1 MKYTGTNSTLLAF
14 EASNYDFNVKHNCGG
29 DETKC
34 YNLTDAQKETLFK
47 VVDKYKFIE
56 GNYEATMIQ
65 GVGHAYCDSG
75 IISDAWAVE
84 DVEILSEYLR
94 DTVASTVNKKNK
106 YDIVDET
113 SVFYDTEIVHTVG
126 DSIINMH
133 TDGARTHMW
142 HNLFIADMETALGND
157 KHDVEGVNV
166 DELSKGKYEGY
177 IDTETWAS
185 YAWDLESYMYENK

>member
-1 MKYTGTNSTLLAF
+1 MRYTGTNKTLLAF

-29 DETKC
+29 DETAC
-34 YNLTDAQKETLFK
+34 YNLTNEQKETIFK
-47 VVDKYKFIE
+47 VVDKYKFIA

-106 YDIVDET
+106 YGVVDET
-113 SVFYDTEIVHTVG
+113 SVFYETEIVHTVG

-142 HNLFIADMETALGND
+142 HNLFIAEMETALN
-157 KHDVEGVNV
+157 
-166 DELSKGKYEGY
+166 
-177 IDTETWAS
+177 IDNTETWAE
-185 YAWDLESYMYENK
+185 YAWDLESYMYEQHKK